1 MTREEFEG
9 FVAEQLKLIA
19 EKLKE
24 YCPESKYLTMAIG
37 VDEVP
42 GCVFWN
48 RYYDAEI
55 KHRVGYREEWEEE
68 DGQKNDAER

>member
-9 FVAEQLKLIA
+9 FATGQLKLIA

-24 YCPESKYLTMAIG
+24 YCPESLYLVMVIG
-37 VDEVP
+37 IDETP
-42 GCVFWN
+42 GCMFWN
-48 RYYDAEI
+48 RYYDDAV
-55 KHRVGYREEWEEE
+55 KHPVDCRESWEGE